1 MHSRGKINCRGTT
14 FIRQSRVGHQNV
26 FQIRFGYQRS
36 RAFSQKKILSD
47 EVVMSHG
54 SSSVVLQCI
63 WKLQIHWSMKSFWVE
78 FRGLRYTTAVAS
90 TTVWTHLY
98 NFPRP
103 APPLKIVSPLT
114 IRPTICQNGQL
125 VSLFFLGTK
134 IYDFFS
140 YDRFPPKKTLQ
151 ISLYVLKNELK
162 FIEIRAFPAL
172 AEVFFLLGA

>member
-1 MHSRGKINCRGTT
+1 
-14 FIRQSRVGHQNV
+14 
-26 FQIRFGYQRS
+26 
-36 RAFSQKKILSD
+36 
-47 EVVMSHG
+47 MSHG

-125 VSLFFLGTK
+125 VSLFFLGH
-134 IYDFFS
+134 
-140 YDRFPPKKTLQ
+140 
-151 ISLYVLKNELK
+151 KNIW
-162 FIEIRAFPAL
+162 F
-172 AEVFFLLGA
+172 FFLWSISSKKNPTNFTVCFKKRAQIHWDSSFSSPCRGLLPIRTVVIRQAPNEMSFPGQRWRRGRNAMADTPLKRKLADPS

>member
-1 MHSRGKINCRGTT
+1 
-14 FIRQSRVGHQNV
+14 
-26 FQIRFGYQRS
+26 
-36 RAFSQKKILSD
+36 
-47 EVVMSHG
+47 MSHG

-125 VSLFFLGTK
+125 VSLFFSWAQK
-134 IYDFFS
+134 YMIFFPVIDFLQ
-140 YDRFPPKKTLQ
+140 KTPLH
-151 ISLYVLKNELK
+151 ISLYVLKKRAQIHWDSSFSSPCRGLLPIRSVVIRQAPNEMSFPGQRWRRGRNAMADTPLK
-162 FIEIRAFPAL
+162 RKL
-172 AEVFFLLGA
+172 ADPS

>member
-1 MHSRGKINCRGTT
+1 MHFSRSGSLRSL
-14 FIRQSRVGHQNV
+14 RPSRPW
-26 FQIRFGYQRS
+26 RPPEW
-36 RAFSQKKILSD
+36 KKILSD

-125 VSLFFLGTK
+125 VSLFFLGHK
-134 IYDFFS
+134 NIWFFFQWS
-140 YDRFPPKKTLQ
+140 ISFKKNPTYFTVCFKKTSWNSLRFELFQPLQ
-151 ISLYVLKNELK
+151 RSSSY
-162 FIEIRAFPAL
+162 
-172 AEVFFLLGA
+172 